1 MGGGGIEHGHPI
13 RVRETNHYRCPPS
26 PRTAGQPLMTIFPV
40 AWSPAAGAR
49 SSRKGLPSSVVPTRP
64 LPFVVS
70 EKPAA
75 PSFPLNQSRTV
86 AGSAGLSKST
96 VTAPPLSPLAST
108 ARSEEHPSELQS
120 LMRTSYAV
128 FCLTTNNQH

>member
-1 MGGGGIEHGHPI
+1 MCALVTGVQTGALPISIRVARLIGEAECRNMGGGGIEHGHPI

-70 EKPAA
+70 ERP
-75 PSFPLNQSRTV
+75 
-86 AGSAGLSKST
+86 AGSA
-96 VTAPPLSPLAST
+96 
-108 ARSEEHPSELQS
+108 EHTSELQS
-120 LMRTSYAV
+120 PMRISVAV
-128 FCLTTNNQH
+128 FCLTK